1 MDDVVLL
8 RSLERLVAVAI
19 GGLCI
24 WLGYRLFNAIPE
36 QRDGE
41 ARIKFSG
48 GISVYVAR
56 VGPGV
61 FFALFGAA
69 VLVVSLHSGITY
81 QETSAFAGRPAQDV
95 SQEPGLAGASA
106 TRVATYQGFNRGS
119 TSGND
124 TRESTRQ
131 RGLLLMDI
139 AFMNELETDDLASR
153 ARGTS
158 IKLELMEKVWA
169 GDWGSRETFRIWAE
183 AGAEDPV
190 PAGLESAAEYFRH
203 GTRSEP

>member
-1 MDDVVLL
+1 MDDVILF
-8 RSLERLVAVAI
+8 RTLERLVAVAI

-24 WLGYRLFNAIPE
+24 WLGYRLFKAIPE

-41 ARIKFSG
+41 ARIQFSG

-69 VLVVSLHSGITY
+69 VLVVSLYSGITY
-81 QETSAFAGRPAQDV
+81 QETSTIAGRPAQNM
-95 SQEPGLAGASA
+95 SQEPGLAGVSE
-106 TRVATYQGFNRGS
+106 TREATYQGFNRGG
-119 TSGND
+119 TSVND

-139 AFMNELETDDLASR
+139 AFMNGLETDDLASR

-169 GDWGSRETFRIWAE
+169 GDWGSWEAFQIWAE

-190 PAGLESAAEYFRH
+190 PAGLESAVEYFRH
-203 GTRSEP
+203 GTKSEP